1 MDQLV
6 VLQEIYDS
14 FSKGWH
20 GLKTIDPASIEGGSS
35 EQVGRLLEGARAGRI
50 DQEICSGLAD
60 RLDDVYEMKRLGDIC
75 RKAGLFAIAIKSYN
89 RALSKSRDQN
99 IRPVLL
105 NNLGQ
110 VYVRQGDLERAN
122 IYYKN
127 AIASFESVGDSSS
140 LAHVLGNLATSCRR
154 GKDWD
159 KAIEHCYRSLKIFEG
174 LGDELGVAQVT
185 GSLGRIYAEM
195 DERDLAAR
203 YFEKSLSDFQRLGD
217 QRSAAWILDR
227 LGQMNSDARDWD
239 AAIRCYNKSLAAF
252 EELSQEQSVGMVLGN
267 IGRMYLEKG
276 EAGSAIDSL
285 EKAMKQLHRDLQ
297 PAYQNTASCMAAAYC
312 ALAARHM
319 EGAEAESAVPDR
331 ANKASQLYARA
342 SDRYLEIAS
351 TPGFDLPELKVS
363 ASITR
368 SLSYLVKI
376 QAGPSEEEAVALAE
390 SAASALD
397 SAVVNS
403 EGIEKDNIESFQRV
417 LMGMKEALSSG
428 LARGEPWRLT
438 KSLASSIEHLLGGA
452 CVCRSDETGKCL
464 CDALKSLGL
473 AIEAE
478 RQRKDPGDEL
488 KASVAHLERAKR
500 SLEETGTGPA
510 NDDVL
515 KIRKASKAI
524 EGLIGQDASGSTGPS
539 HDRLSDLLNYRAHRE
554 ALLTIGWILVRDAIS
569 RVNKTDR
576 IYIWDDSLNPRE
588 KKAENETA
596 AVEADIDQVVDPSS
610 QLQDTLP
617 GPIPEGMDDDLSMIE
632 IIEPDISDDFIS
644 AEGWLV
650 PVETGIARMPAQ
662 VILLPKEGTEDR
674 NVGVI
679 DQNAET
685 EKADPAGTGF
695 TAENTG
701 VDGAKGRLAGIAVL
715 RDIFTRPNA
724 ILLVKAMLLIVVVL
738 MAIDVI
744 LYLI

>member
-75 RKAGLFAIAIKSYN
+75 RKAGLFVVAIKSYN

-110 VYVRQGDLERAN
+110 VYVRQGNLERAD
-122 IYYKN
+122 IYYKK
-127 AIASFESVGDSSS
+127 AMQCFESVSDSSS
-140 LAHVLGNLATSCRR
+140 LAHVLGNLATACRR

-195 DERDLAAR
+195 GERDLATR
-203 YFEKSLSDFQRLGD
+203 YFEKSLNDFQRLGD
-217 QRSAAWILDR
+217 RRSEAWILDR
-227 LGQMNSDARDWD
+227 LGQMNSDAHDWD
-239 AAIRCYNKSLAAF
+239 AAIRCYNKSMAAF
-252 EELSQEQSVGMVLGN
+252 EELSQEQSVGMVLSN

-285 EKAMKQLHRDLQ
+285 EKAMKLLHRDLQ
-297 PAYQNTASCMAAAYC
+297 PSYQNTASCMAAAYC
-312 ALAARHM
+312 ALAAGHM
-319 EGAEAESAVPDR
+319 EEAESAISDR
-331 ANKASQLYARA
+331 ANKASQFYARA

-363 ASITR
+363 AGITR

-390 SAASALD
+390 RAASALD

-403 EGIEKDNIESFQRV
+403 DGIEKDNIESFQRV
-417 LMGMKEALSSG
+417 LTGMREALSSG

-452 CVCRSDETGKCL
+452 CVCRSDETGRYL
-464 CDALKSLGL
+464 CDALKSLGR

-500 SLEETGTGPA
+500 SLEETGTDPA
-510 NDDVL
+510 NDDAL

-524 EGLIGQDASGSTGPS
+524 EGLIGQDASGSTGLS

-554 ALLTIGWILVRDAIS
+554 ALLTIGWILVRDAVS

-576 IYIWDDSLNPRE
+576 IYIWDDSLNPQE
-588 KKAENETA
+588 KKAENEPA
-596 AVEADIDQVVDPSS
+596 AGEADIDQAVDPSLT
-610 QLQDTLP
+610 LQDTLP

-650 PVETGIARMPAQ
+650 PVETGIARIPAQ
-662 VILLPKEGTEDR
+662 VILLPKEGAEDR
-674 NVGVI
+674 DVGVR
-679 DQNAET
+679 DQDA

-695 TAENTG
+695 TAKNTD
-701 VDGAKGRLAGIAVL
+701 VDGAKRRLAGIARL
-715 RDIFTRPNA
+715 RNIFTQPSA